1 MKKKASTI
9 SSEPKKR
16 KVSPAGARQKGLQFE
31 RYIANRLGHIF
42 PEAERNLEFQ
52 ASAAQEG
59 QDIKGTDRIKIQA
72 KCHQNYV
79 SIGTIREIQVRD
91 ESDIP
96 VLVTKGNRM
105 DAMAV
110 LPFEKFVTLLEIAY
124 GLSLPFRTFPVPEA
138 LPNRHKK
145 IEFLGTPVVVDDNLP
160 NNEGRHITAAEAART
175 PLQSASLK
183 EVNLPGGKGFLL
195 PDEYCESVHGVHLT
209 AAEMNRYRGLLLEE
223 QSFLSPGEVALS
235 DGGSAKLPVKIP
247 MHEMAEPHIV
257 DSINT
262 YKKSYGFPPTHLE
275 VPFGVKHILLAGA
288 ADKDMWPSLANKF
301 YEQPDSKNPDVLS
314 FMDEVIKIA
323 ETSPEDIL
331 SKINH
336 EKLAEACN
344 EAGVFDD
351 LI

>member
-79 SIGTIREIQVRD
+79 SIGTIREIQVRY

-110 LPFEKFVTLLEIAY
+110 LPFEKLVTLLEIAY
-124 GLSLPFRTFPVPEA
+124 GLSLPFR
-138 LPNRHKK
+138 K
-145 IEFLGTPVVVDDNLP
+145 IESLNG
-160 NNEGRHITAAEAART
+160 AE
-175 PLQSASLK
+175 
-183 EVNLPGGKGFLL
+183 
-195 PDEYCESVHGVHLT
+195 
-209 AAEMNRYRGLLLEE
+209 LLEE
-223 QSFLSPGEVALS
+223 ARKVVTSTYLSEGEAALVLPDGNKKLIAAEDIVNADMIVPDYVA
-235 DGGSAKLPVKIP
+235 I
-247 MHEMAEPHIV
+247 
-257 DSINT
+257 
-262 YKKSYGFPPTHLE
+262 E
-275 VPFGVKHILLAGA
+275 VP
-288 ADKDMWPSLANKF
+288 
-301 YEQPDSKNPDVLS
+301 EQN
-314 FMDEVIKIA
+314 I
-323 ETSPEDIL
+323 
-331 SKINH
+331 
-336 EKLAEACN
+336 
-344 EAGVFDD
+344 DD